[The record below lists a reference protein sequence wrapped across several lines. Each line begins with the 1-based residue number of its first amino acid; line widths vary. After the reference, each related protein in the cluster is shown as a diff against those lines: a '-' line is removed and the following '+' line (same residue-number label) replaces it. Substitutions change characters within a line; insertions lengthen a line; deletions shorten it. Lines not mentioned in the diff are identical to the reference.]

1 MKAAAGFLFGPMND
15 FCKDIFFFNF
25 IRADRID
32 ALCRLFVHIKRKV
45 RAPQDRMRPNWV
57 SCNIIQH
64 GKCNRKKTAKFFGKG
79 EKVV

>member
-45 RAPQDRMRPNWV
+45 RAPQDRMHPNRV
-57 SCNIIQH
+57 NCFYNMDSATEKIPLN
-64 GKCNRKKTAKFFGKG
+64 FFSKV

>member
-32 ALCRLFVHIKRKV
+32 ALCRLFVHVKRKV
-45 RAPQDRMRPNWV
+45 RAPQGRMHPNRV
-57 SCNIIQH
+57 NCFYNMESATEKIPLN
-64 GKCNRKKTAKFFGKG
+64 FFSKV